1 MSVKTYLLGKG
12 VNSTKIKTASQGTK
26 NKSSDDNTD
35 KEKQLKKGVEI
46 IFNYRGN

>member
-12 VNSTKIKTASQGTK
+12 VDPPKIKTASQGTK
-26 NKSSDDNTD
+26 NKSSNDNTN
-35 KEKQLKKGVEI
+35 KETQLKKGVEI